1 MKVPRQR
8 SSDQKN
14 KLRLRKK
21 TSTFCLKKLERM
33 TQNVSVITLMS
44 DRQRNKGQLSPLSR
58 YLYLLRQL
66 HSSSC
71 QT

>member
-1 MKVPRQR
+1 MKVPRQT

-14 KLRLRKK
+14 TLRLRKK

-44 DRQRNKGQLSPLSR
+44 SRQRNKGQLSPLSR
-58 YLYLLRQL
+58 Y
-66 HSSSC
+66 
-71 QT
+71 

>member
-1 MKVPRQR
+1 MKVPRQT

-21 TSTFCLKKLERM
+21 NFDFLLKKLERM
-33 TQNVSVITLMS
+33 TQTVSVITLMS
-44 DRQRNKGQLSPLSR
+44 DRQKNKGQLTPLSR
-58 YLYLLRQL
+58 YLLRQL